1 MAQLPLIP
9 GDLIFKIID
18 ISSTGEVLDKYLVY
32 NSLVEGFPKEKFKY
46 SAMINGAYLLD
57 LPESKADIVF
67 SVLKTSMTSITA
79 PFQSVSID
87 VEPVYSKTSGYNSIK
102 FMTKLIELINT
113 NLNLPVHLYLSP
125 APLAN
130 GMEQASEYTAFTDAL
145 KKNADNIL
153 FLPAYTDPDPV
164 LDRDITSC
172 VSILNKLGIK
182 YKLILALR
190 SGYNN
195 VLDRLNWIK
204 TNKYD
209 SSDINKSA
217 GLCLFSIENKY
228 PNFDSSLYA
237 SFVKIF
243 YPNGATSSGSVIRSL
258 LLAQV
263 IFSIIW
269 LF

>member
-1 MAQLPLIP
+1 
-9 GDLIFKIID
+9 
-18 ISSTGEVLDKYLVY
+18 
-32 NSLVEGFPKEKFKY
+32 
-46 SAMINGAYLLD
+46 
-57 LPESKADIVF
+57 
-67 SVLKTSMTSITA
+67 MTSITA

-113 NLNLPVHLYLSP
+113 NLNLPAHLYLNP
-125 APLAN
+125 GPLAN
-130 GMEQASEYTAFTDAL
+130 GMVQASEYTAFTDAL

-228 PNFDSSLYA
+228 PNFDRSLYA

-263 IFSIIW
+263 IFSLLW